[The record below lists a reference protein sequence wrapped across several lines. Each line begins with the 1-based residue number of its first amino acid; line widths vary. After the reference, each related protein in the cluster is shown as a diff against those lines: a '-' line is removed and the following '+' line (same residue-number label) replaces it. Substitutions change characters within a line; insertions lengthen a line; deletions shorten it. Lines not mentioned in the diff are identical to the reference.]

1 MSYDMEQ
8 VWVCKGGTCGM
19 PSCLRCAPASE
30 REAKRGAAL
39 RAEVERLMRRLTAT
53 ADEVAGDA
61 LDRALRAEAE
71 SARLRARL
79 AEVEGAAL
87 RLCDEIAPTLSHVHD
102 DAMVALR
109 AVLSRTEGRTPP
121 TKEPETGCG
130 GPQEA
135 CIPCRKP
142 RDHEAYRCTE
152 CGVTWCD
159 ECSCPAPTHDGGAR

>member
-8 VWVCKGGTCGM
+8 IWVCKGGICGM

-30 REAKRGAAL
+30 REAKRGA
-39 RAEVERLMRRLTAT
+39 
-53 ADEVAGDA
+53 
-61 LDRALRAEAE
+61 
-71 SARLRARL
+71 
-79 AEVEGAAL
+79 
-87 RLCDEIAPTLSHVHD
+87 
-102 DAMVALR
+102 ALR